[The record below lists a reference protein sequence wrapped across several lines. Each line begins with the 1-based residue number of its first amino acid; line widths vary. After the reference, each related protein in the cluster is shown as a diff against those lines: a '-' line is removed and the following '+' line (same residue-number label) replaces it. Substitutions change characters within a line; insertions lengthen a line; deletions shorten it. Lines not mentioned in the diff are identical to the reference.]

1 MLNIKQE
8 VGDTFSLRQ
17 GWPSKEMIWCVIWEK
32 LVSQDDKNR
41 FRVVHKNEYNW
52 KLIALK
58 ILKIYRDIPKVLR
71 HNFASQPKS

>member
-1 MLNIKQE
+1 M
-8 VGDTFSLRQ
+8 THFSPRQ
-17 GWPSKEMIWCVIWEK
+17 GWPSEEMIWCVIWEK

-41 FRVVHKNEYNW
+41 FWVVHENEYNW